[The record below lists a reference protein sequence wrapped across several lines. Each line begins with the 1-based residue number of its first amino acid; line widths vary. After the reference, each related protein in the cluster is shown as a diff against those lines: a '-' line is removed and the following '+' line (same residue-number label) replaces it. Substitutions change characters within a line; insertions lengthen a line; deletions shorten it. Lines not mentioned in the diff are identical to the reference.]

1 MNKPVLIYQDDM
13 YFIEGNQEEMKRLYL
28 VSQPVCWFQEFQL
41 IERKELAPL
50 QELIDKLTAKD
61 RWF

>member
-28 VSQPVCWFQEFQL
+28 VSQPVC
-41 IERKELAPL
+41 
-50 QELIDKLTAKD
+50 
-61 RWF
+61 